1 MPGKAQLELKQTR
14 PFASAAV
21 EAYINLLRT
30 ADALSRPIDALL
42 KSFDLSGQQYNVL
55 RILRGAGSEGLP
67 CGEIGER
74 MITRDPDVTRLLD
87 RLERRGL
94 ITRARNQRDRRVV
107 TTRITREGLRILE
120 KLDRPVAEM
129 HQRQLGHLGR
139 RQLAAL
145 IRLLEQ
151 ARAGPGGG
159 A

>member
-14 PFASAAV
+14 PFASEAV

-42 KSFDLSGQQYNVL
+42 KPFDLSGQQYNVL
-55 RILRGAGSEGLP
+55 RILRGAGPDGLP

-94 ITRARNQRDRRVV
+94 ITRARDQRDRRVV
-107 TTRITREGLRILE
+107 TARITTDGLRILRE
-120 KLDRPVAEM
+120 LDRPVAEA
-129 HQRQLGHLGR
+129 HQKQLGHLGR
-139 RQLAAL
+139 RRLAAL

-151 ARAGPGGG
+151 ARAGPAGTG
-159 A
+159 